1 MFDGKP
7 ESMIKRL
14 SPDPNLEELVQQLNT
29 RAASDPDLESDTET
43 AAPRNSDV
51 VVRPRW
57 PLGEP
62 SADGH
67 RFLERLLRTAR
78 DAHASDLLLV
88 RGAVPVLRRNGKLLP
103 SGEEGLTPGQVE
115 KLCAAL
121 VPEERRDEVGT
132 HGTADFSI
140 RNGDAGV
147 LRCNVHRERGYW
159 AASVRLLPEF
169 PPDFGALN
177 LPPALERLAK
187 LEHGLVLVT
196 GPTGSGKTTT
206 LAAMVRRI
214 LETRRAHLITIEDP
228 VEYEHAH
235 RDSVVEHVEISRDVE
250 SFSAALR
257 SVVRQDPDV
266 LLIGE
271 MRDAE
276 SMSIAITAAETG
288 HLVLSTLHTGDSAQT
303 IHRILDSYPGIQ
315 QDGIK
320 AQLSASLAAIVSQQ
334 LIPRA
339 DGNGRVPALEILVA
353 TPAVRN
359 LIRKGRMEQVRSQ
372 LMLEQG
378 AGMLDLD
385 RSLVHLIQEKLI
397 TLEEGRF
404 RARSPEAF
412 QNYLQTLPN
421 ADS

>member
-1 MFDGKP
+1 MT
-7 ESMIKRL
+7 KRL

-29 RAASDPDLESDTET
+29 KAVDDAEPTSDTEAGAPTVSETT
-43 AAPRNSDV
+43 AAP
-51 VVRPRW
+51 RPRW
-57 PLGEP
+57 PLSEP
-62 SADGH
+62 TASGF
-67 RFLERLLRTAR
+67 RFLERLLRKAR
-78 DAHASDLLLV
+78 DSYASDLLLV
-88 RGAVPVLRRNGKLLP
+88 SGTVPVLRRNGKLRP
-103 SGEEGLTPGQVE
+103 SGEDPLDPDQVE
-115 KLCAAL
+115 ALCAAL
-121 VPEERRDEVGT
+121 VPEERRDEVARR
-132 HGTADFSI
+132 GTADFSI

-147 LRCNVHRERGYW
+147 LRCNVHRERGFW
-159 AASVRLLPEF
+159 AASVRLLPDH
-169 PPDFGALN
+169 PPDIDALN
-177 LPPALERLAK
+177 LPPALKRLAE

-206 LAAMVRRI
+206 LAALVRRI
-214 LETRRAHLITIEDP
+214 LETRRTHLITIEDP
-228 VEYEHAH
+228 VEFEHAH
-235 RDSVVEHVEISRDVE
+235 RDSVVEHIEISRDVE
-250 SFSAALR
+250 SYGSALR

-271 MRDAE
+271 MRDVE

-315 QDGIK
+315 QDGVK

-339 DGNGRVPALEILVA
+339 DGDGRVPALEILVA

-372 LMLEQG
+372 LMLEQA

-385 RSLVHLIQEKLI
+385 RSLVNLVHEKLI
-397 TLEEGRF
+397 TLEEARF

-412 QNYLQTLPN
+412 QNYLRTLPN
-421 ADS
+421 PND